1 MKAAAE
7 HLTPVILELG
17 GKNPVWIDDTADMY
31 KTARR
36 YTEISIFYFLRIN
49 YKLIQF
55 LTRLMYGKT
64 INSGQICISPNY
76 VMCTEKTKTALLKE
90 LKDTFKEWYD
100 SNPNE
105 SACYSGK
112 MIHNRHFDRLVDMIK
127 NTKGKIEIGGASEPA
142 KRYIEPTVISGMIIN
157 SYFQKEKENFCNLTS
172 LLP

>member
-1 MKAAAE
+1 
-7 HLTPVILELG
+7 
-17 GKNPVWIDDTADMY
+17 
-31 KTARR
+31 
-36 YTEISIFYFLRIN
+36 
-49 YKLIQF
+49 
-55 LTRLMYGKT
+55 MYGKT

-100 SNPNE
+100 TNPKE

-127 NTKGKIEIGGASEPA
+127 NTKGKIEIGGASEPE

-157 SYFQKEKENFCNLTS
+157 SYFRKRKMTFLKKILVKHTLAAYVISICS
-172 LLP
+172 